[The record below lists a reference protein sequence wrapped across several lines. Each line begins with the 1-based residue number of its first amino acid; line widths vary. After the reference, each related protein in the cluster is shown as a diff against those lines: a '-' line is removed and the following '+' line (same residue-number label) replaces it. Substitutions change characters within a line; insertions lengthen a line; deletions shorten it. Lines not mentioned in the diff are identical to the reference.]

1 MADADTAGES
11 GAGERGG
18 KAAAARP
25 ETLPAALRH
34 AAAELQ
40 AVGVAS
46 PLYDARLIAAHL
58 LGCAPLDT
66 MFYDDV
72 PEGFWAAVDRR
83 LTREPLQ
90 HILGQAPFGPL
101 DIAVGPGV
109 FIPRPET
116 ESLADWGA
124 RQAQALAAGSD
135 AAPAPVVVDLCSG
148 SGAVA
153 AYIAHAVPAARV
165 LAVELSADALP
176 YTRQNA
182 EPHGVEVIHG
192 DATDLMLLDTLHGQV
207 DVVVANPPYVPESPD
222 LPPEVYADPDMAV
235 FSGAD
240 GMRLIRGM
248 VPVIATLLRSGGYAA
263 VEHDDTTS
271 AAVRDCFA
279 AGGQFTD
286 IAPLAGLTGVD
297 RFVTARKLE
306 RRLGTDI
313 EARGDS

>member
-148 SGAVA
+148 RAPWRRISPTLCRRRGCWRLSCPRTRCR
-153 AYIAHAVPAARV
+153 IPAKT
-165 LAVELSADALP
+165 LSHTAWRSSTA
-176 YTRQNA
+176 
-182 EPHGVEVIHG
+182 
-192 DATDLMLLDTLHGQV
+192 
-207 DVVVANPPYVPESPD
+207 
-222 LPPEVYADPDMAV
+222 
-235 FSGAD
+235 
-240 GMRLIRGM
+240 MR
-248 VPVIATLLRSGGYAA
+248 PT
-263 VEHDDTTS
+263 
-271 AAVRDCFA
+271 
-279 AGGQFTD
+279 
-286 IAPLAGLTGVD
+286 
-297 RFVTARKLE
+297 
-306 RRLGTDI
+306 
-313 EARGDS
+313 

>member
-1 MADADTAGES
+1 MADADSADES

-18 KAAAARP
+18 KAAATRP
-25 ETLPAALRH
+25 DTLPAALRH

-40 AVGVAS
+40 RAGIAS

-72 PEGFWAAVDRR
+72 PDGFWAAVDRR

-101 DIAVGPGV
+101 DIKVGPGV

-124 RQAQALAAGSD
+124 RQAQAVAGKSA
-135 AAPAPVVVDLCSG
+135 AAPLVADLCSG

-153 AYIAHAVPAARV
+153 AYIAHAAPAARV
-165 LAVELSADALP
+165 VAVELSADALP
-176 YTRQNA
+176 YTRHNA
-182 EPHGVEVIHG
+182 EPHGVEVVHG
-192 DATDLMLLDTLHGQV
+192 DATDPTLLEELHGQV
-207 DVVVANPPYVPESPD
+207 DVVVANPPYVPESSD

-248 VPVIATLLRSGGYAA
+248 VPVIATLLGPGGAAA
-263 VEHDDTTS
+263 VEHDDTS
-271 AAVRDCFA
+271 SEAVQDCFA
-279 AGGQFTD
+279 AAGQFTD
-286 IAPLAGLTGVD
+286 IAPLPDLTGVD

-313 EARGDS
+313 